1 MKSDCIWYETIDSI
15 PENVWNNIFSNNILK
30 SYKFFKVM
38 EQSNIPN
45 CTYSY
50 LCIYRNEI
58 IVSIIPCFTYRLD
71 LLILTPIFIKNI
83 GRFFRKLYPKFLHA
97 KIFGLGSIASTC
109 EQHIGIAS
117 NLDDNDIKFVKE
129 IITEQVERRS
139 KELKCKLVFVKEVPE
154 SQLELTKKL
163 FSKDFYFYYSLPQCV
178 IPIISSITPYP
189 VGLKRKQNQR
199 FVKLTRRFNERY
211 YWERVDDFA
220 DYVNVFNKLYFE
232 TLIRSSNIFEVLNRD
247 FFFNL
252 NKAFDNQAFMLI
264 AKNLTGE
271 IEAIGLVLEE
281 EDSLI
286 PLYLGLN
293 YDNTTENMKLF
304 HANSIFKVIQEA
316 EKNNKKFVKIG
327 QTSYYPK
334 VLSGALV
341 ENLYLGFYSYN
352 RLLSFIIKVI
362 FPKLFPK
369 TSVIDNIYKSEV
381 KEMVVEACLK
391 AGMHI
396 CN

>member
-83 GRFFRKLYPKFLHA
+83 GRFFRKLYPKFLHT

-163 FSKDFYFYYSLPQCV
+163 FSKDFYLNS
-178 IPIISSITPYP
+178 
-189 VGLKRKQNQR
+189 
-199 FVKLTRRFNERY
+199 
-211 YWERVDDFA
+211 A
-220 DYVNVFNKLYFE
+220 
-232 TLIRSSNIFEVLNRD
+232 TLL
-247 FFFNL
+247 
-252 NKAFDNQAFMLI
+252 
-264 AKNLTGE
+264 
-271 IEAIGLVLEE
+271 
-281 EDSLI
+281 
-286 PLYLGLN
+286 
-293 YDNTTENMKLF
+293 
-304 HANSIFKVIQEA
+304 
-316 EKNNKKFVKIG
+316 
-327 QTSYYPK
+327 
-334 VLSGALV
+334 
-341 ENLYLGFYSYN
+341 
-352 RLLSFIIKVI
+352 
-362 FPKLFPK
+362 
-369 TSVIDNIYKSEV
+369 
-381 KEMVVEACLK
+381 
-391 AGMHI
+391 
-396 CN
+396 

>member
-1 MKSDCIWYETIDSI
+1 M
-15 PENVWNNIFSNNILK
+15 
-30 SYKFFKVM
+30 
-38 EQSNIPN
+38 
-45 CTYSY
+45 
-50 LCIYRNEI
+50 
-58 IVSIIPCFTYRLD
+58 
-71 LLILTPIFIKNI
+71 
-83 GRFFRKLYPKFLHA
+83 
-97 KIFGLGSIASTC
+97 LGSIASTC
-109 EQHIGIAS
+109 EQHIGIIS
-117 NLDDNDIKFVKE
+117 NLDDNGIKFIKE
-129 IITEQVERRS
+129 IITEQVERKSR
-139 KELKCKLVFVKEVPE
+139 ELKCKLVFIKEVPE

-163 FSKDFYFYYSLPQCV
+163 FSNDFYFYYSLPQCV

-199 FVKLTRRFNERY
+199 FVKLTKRFNERY

-220 DYVNVFNKLYFE
+220 DYVDVFNKLYFE

-252 NKAFDNQAFMLI
+252 NKTFNNQAFMLI
-264 AKNLTGE
+264 AKNLAGE

-316 EKNNKKFVKIG
+316 EKYNKKFVKIG

-352 RLLSFIIKVI
+352 RLLSFIIKVL

-369 TSVIDNIYKSEV
+369 TLVIDNIYKSEV
-381 KEMVVEACLK
+381 KEVVIEACAK